1 MESTNLLLIE
11 HKLTLEKVT
20 NDTYIQQI
28 VTVWLT
34 KELNHPTKDA
44 CAVLSAQ
51 AFKINSCQTAAQ
63 GV

>member
-1 MESTNLLLIE
+1 MKTFVLVQNE
-11 HKLTLEKVT
+11 HQTPDKKLNSNILQQTITLW
-20 NDTYIQQI
+20 I
-28 VTVWLT
+28 T

-44 CAVLSAQ
+44 CAVLPAQ